1 MIGQEDV
8 LNATIK
14 KVEEMKYNLIQKMY
28 QEEKE
33 GRIAPCAP
41 FLSIVNPSF
50 YQQSNIELSGNEFIT
65 LDTVVITTKRLL
77 NKDAQ
82 FAAIISDNFEL
93 EEEADIIMMLCL
105 IRENSNP
112 DSEFKQFLD
121 RVTVSQ
127 R

>member
-65 LDTVVITTKRLL
+65 LDTVVITIKRLL

-112 DSEFKQFLD
+112 GSEFKQFLD

>member
-65 LDTVVITTKRLL
+65 LDTVVITIKRLL

-105 IRENSNP
+105 MRENSNP
-112 DSEFKQFLD
+112 GSEFKQFLD